1 MNDFVFAQAHWDP
14 RLISHGQTRARFL
27 RHLLRTGIVAAIDYG
42 SAHEEV
48 GIFFVRKSGKDKIR
62 LTLEARRV
70 NQRFRRPPGVALCS
84 TEALSRIEVEL
95 PPGVTVEICQGK
107 RFLENLMSFLETET

>member
-1 MNDFVFAQAHWDP
+1 MQAHWDP
-14 RLISHGQTRARFL
+14 RLRSHGPTRAVFL
-27 RHLLRTGIVAAIDYG
+27 RHLLRIGIVAAIEYG

-62 LTLEARRV
+62 LILDARRV

-84 TEALSRIEVEL
+84 SEALSRIEVEL
-95 PPGVTVEICQGK
+95 PPGVTVESCQGK
-107 RFLENLMSFLETET
+107 KFLEDSEAFLETET